1 MVSVETLVRVLYREK
16 KLSGNLVRI
25 YGIELI
31 FLLIYNLS
39 SELHEQLVEQL
50 CRWNL
55 INYY

>member
-39 SELHEQLVEQL
+39 SELHEQLVGQL

-55 INYY
+55 INYC

>member
-39 SELHEQLVEQL
+39 SESHEQLVEQL

-55 INYY
+55 INYC

>member
-16 KLSGNLVRI
+16 KSSGNLVKI

-55 INYY
+55 INYC